1 MRRLARLLPFIALLL
16 LGVAAVVVFLRAG
29 PLADHLRNL
38 IASEFSQQLRR
49 DVSIGSAAL
58 SLSGQVTLRDV
69 VVRNEDGT
77 PLLKAPEV
85 QARVGRAGSL
95 IPLLSKPT
103 EVRSVRLV
111 TPELNLTRGGD
122 GKLNVSDLFE
132 GREEP
137 SRFRGSVNVENCRVT
152 FVDEA
157 AGGLVTTIEGADV
170 AVRYPT
176 AGKTTFRIEAPEN
189 QGAFES
195 LEVRGESR
203 SDTGETRLT
212 GSVKGLDLPYGLA
225 RIPGAGV
232 VAVSTGRADVEGKL
246 RLGGGEEKQG
256 ILSYEVEAEV
266 SGAEVAFPWLRR
278 PAKEVA
284 GTLRLADGDLRFEG
298 VTGTVAEAPVTLE
311 GEIRDLSNPTLE
323 LGITAAGI
331 RYPQLRALFPRVAL
345 PGGLL
350 LPSPLRV
357 EAKVEGPTSD
367 VTVTGKATVKVVK
380 FRAIPWHDLV
390 GRFEYSDGRLKIR
403 GLRAHGSPR
412 HFEAE
417 LDVDLRQ
424 RAPTAQ
430 GAITLMNVPLSVLA
444 TMAGMEGDF
453 EGTVEAK
460 VKGRVD
466 GGGVVE
472 GTVEV
477 VGAKVQGVDLGRLAG
492 EFEYADGSIRLRR
505 VAVNGPMAQGVLE
518 AMFSLDGAYDVT
530 AQIESLDLS
539 AIGPAVNL
547 RGLNGRCCA
556 RIEAAGEVRGGSGS
570 GRVVLGPG
578 EMQGRPFERLSA
590 GFTVSPTRAE
600 IRDVDLKLGAGRYTG
615 GLAVDDWRGGADEA
629 RIEGRLEA
637 AGAEVAEWLPPHLGA
652 LMPEGVVDGSVDL
665 AGTMADPSA
674 VVDLAIE
681 SLTVAGQPFQ
691 AGRARARYEG
701 GQLAIDEA
709 SFEIAG
715 GRVTIGGGYARGTGF
730 SVEVVGDGL
739 DLGKLTDAW
748 RSRLGLALTGDL
760 TVRARVTGP
769 ASLPQVEFGATAGPL
784 SVNEVELDELVVA
797 GRFGEGV
804 LRVDTGVLRRGAG
817 VVSVSGE
824 LGLREQTADA
834 VLEVEQVRLDTVMGI
849 GDRAVWRLYRA
860 GMRSPFFKS
869 YSRIPRPLRGML
881 GAKVHVAGRLA
892 EPEVSVSFGLEEV
905 GFNGR
910 SVEHIG
916 GDVTARLRMDGIR
929 GVSLENAEIDL
940 EATHD
945 IARASLTGDVSV
957 DGETSLQLDVGNLD
971 LRLLGPWLEYS
982 FEIGGMATVNFDIT
996 GPIRRPVVRGDV
1008 FVNDLKVGGLSPL
1021 EAVAASPIRIQRGV
1035 LSLEEIRIRNG
1046 PMEGKGTASFPI
1058 YGLSALPGAELHL
1071 RKASFAALRGM
1082 VPAEFDA
1089 DIYLEGNRLR
1099 LEDGGGETGPEAGP
1113 GIRGRM
1119 GSGTFSVGGEVVLR
1133 EWSLEGWQ
1141 RNRFDIRAEL
1151 DGAQVAMP
1159 GFFDMK
1165 VEGQVALRNDPE
1177 TGEAVLTTVEVE
1189 SGEHRPLEVSEATLG
1204 LPKGQLAAPTGAG
1217 LFAPKVEARVVV
1229 GEEVWFRYGAAK
1241 RPTEIRIDP
1250 GGVGEE
1256 GELTGYLDLEGRL
1269 NASELKVKGEFES
1282 TKGQLAF
1289 PNGVL
1294 ALRQATAWVDRE
1306 PGKPPVVTVSAEA
1319 AGRVGDY
1326 SVSMN
1331 PSGQIYP
1338 YASPM
1343 GVGGPLLALNV
1354 TSIPYLDAAY
1364 VMALLVGPVVAP
1376 TRGARPDIEML
1387 LADPT
1392 RTPSSG
1398 GEITGILLPT
1408 FGAATGM
1415 QEFSLDVGLSGQ
1427 VRLRLGQRIAER
1439 IVISYVSAL
1448 TGASESRTLR
1458 FNYEITPRWSVGY
1471 GVNERDQGRW
1481 EAQAFIPF

>member
-1 MRRLARLLPFIALLL
+1 MRRLARLLPFIAILL

-49 DVSIGSAAL
+49 DVSIGSVAL
-58 SLSGQVTLRDV
+58 TLSGQVTLRDV

-77 PLLKAPEV
+77 PLLKVPEV
-85 QARVGRAGSL
+85 QARVGREGSL

-111 TPELNLTRGGD
+111 GPELKLTRGRN

-137 SRFRGSVNVENCRVT
+137 SRFRGSVDVENGRIT

-170 AVRYPT
+170 TVRYPS
-176 AGKTTFRIEAPEN
+176 ASEMIFRIEVPEN

-212 GSVKGLDLPYGLA
+212 ASVKGLDLPYGMA

-232 VAVSTGRADVEGKL
+232 VAVSGGQADVECKL
-246 RLGGGEEKQG
+246 RFGGGEEKQES
-256 ILSYEVEAEV
+256 LSYEVEAQV

-278 PAKEVA
+278 PAKGVA

-298 VTGTVAEAPVTLE
+298 VTGTVAEAPMTLE
-311 GEIRDLSNPTLE
+311 GEIRDLSNPILE
-323 LGITAAGI
+323 LDITAVGI
-331 RYPQLRALFPRVAL
+331 RYPQLRALL
-345 PGGLL
+345 PGLAIPAGLL

-357 EAKVEGPTSD
+357 EAKVEGPASD
-367 VTVTGKATVKVVK
+367 VTVTGTATVKMVK

-390 GRFEYSDGRLKIR
+390 GRFEYSHGRLKIR
-403 GLRAHGSPR
+403 GIRTHGSPR
-412 HFEAE
+412 TLEAE
-417 LDVDLRQ
+417 VDVDLRQ
-424 RAPTAQ
+424 GAPRVE

-444 TMAGMEGDF
+444 AMAGIEGDF

-466 GGGVVE
+466 GRSVVE

-477 VGAKVQGVDLGRLAG
+477 VGAKVHGVDLGRLAG

-505 VAVNGPMAQGVLE
+505 VAVQGPTAQGMLE
-518 AMFSLDGAYDVT
+518 ATFSLGGAYEVT
-530 AQIESLDLS
+530 AQLESLDLS
-539 AIGPAVNL
+539 AIGPAVKL

-556 RIEAAGEVRGGSGS
+556 RIEAAGEVRAGTAAGQA
-570 GRVVLGPG
+570 VLGPG
-578 EMQGRPFERLSA
+578 ELQGRPFERLSA

-600 IRDVDLKLGAGRYTG
+600 LRDVELSLGAGRYTG
-615 GLAVDDWRGGADEA
+615 ELVVDGWRGPAEKS
-629 RIEGRLEA
+629 RIAGRVEV
-637 AGAEVAEWLPPHLGA
+637 AGAEVAEWLPPRLGA
-652 LMPEGVVDGSVDL
+652 LMPKGVVEGSVEL
-665 AGTMADPSA
+665 GGTVADPSA
-674 VVDLAIE
+674 VVDLGIE
-681 SLTVAGQPFQ
+681 SLTVAGRPFH
-691 AGRARARYEG
+691 AGRARATYEG

-709 SFEIAG
+709 SFEMAG
-715 GRVTIGGGYARGTGF
+715 GRVTIDGGYSQGTGF
-730 SVEVVGDGL
+730 SVEVAGDDL
-739 DLGKLTDAW
+739 DFGELTDAW
-748 RSRLGLALTGDL
+748 RSRLGLALTGEI

-769 ASLPQVEFGATAGPL
+769 ASRPRLEFGATSGPL
-784 SVNEVELDELVVA
+784 SVNQVDLDELVVA
-797 GRFGEGV
+797 GQFGEGV

-824 LGLREQTADA
+824 LDLREQTLEA
-834 VLEVEQVRLDTVMGI
+834 VVEVERVRLATVMGI

-860 GMRSPFFKS
+860 GVRSPFFKS
-869 YSRIPRPLRGML
+869 YSRIPRPLRGMVT
-881 GAKVHVAGRLA
+881 AKVQAVGRLV
-892 EPEVSVSFGLEEV
+892 EPEVSVSFGLEDV

-916 GDVTARLRMDGIR
+916 GDVRARLRMDGIR
-929 GVSLENAEIDL
+929 GVSLESAEIDL

-945 IARASLTGDVSV
+945 IARASLTGEVSL

-971 LRLLGPWLEYS
+971 LRLLGPWLEYP
-982 FEIGGMATVNFDIT
+982 FELGGMATVNFDIA

-1008 FVNDLKVGGLSPL
+1008 FVDELRVGGLSL

-1035 LSLEEIRIRNG
+1035 LSLEDIRLRNG
-1046 PMEGKGTASFPI
+1046 PMEGSGAASFPI
-1058 YGLSALPGAELHL
+1058 YGLSALPRAELHL
-1071 RKASFAALRGM
+1071 RNASFALLPGM

-1089 DIYLEGNRLR
+1089 DIYLAGNRLR
-1099 LEDGGGETGPEAGP
+1099 LEDGRGETGPEAGP

-1119 GSGTFSVGGEVVLR
+1119 GSGEFSVGGDVVLK
-1133 EWSLEGWQ
+1133 EWSLEGWR
-1141 RNRFDIRAEL
+1141 RNRFDITAEL
-1151 DGAQVAMP
+1151 DGAQVVIP
-1159 GFFDMK
+1159 GFFEMK
-1165 VEGQVALRNDPE
+1165 VDGLLALRNDPD
-1177 TGEAVLTTVEVE
+1177 TGEAVLTTVDVE
-1189 SGEHRPLEVSEATLG
+1189 SGEHRPLVVSEATFG
-1204 LPKGQLAAPTGAG
+1204 LPKGELAAPAG
-1217 LFAPKVEARVVV
+1217 GGSFAPEVDVRVLV
-1229 GEEVWFRYGAAK
+1229 GEDVWFRYGAAK
-1241 RPTEIRIDP
+1241 RPTEIRVDP
-1250 GGVGEE
+1250 GNVPEE
-1256 GELTGYLDLEGRL
+1256 GEPTGYLDLDGKLSAEGL
-1269 NASELKVKGEFES
+1269 SLDGELES
-1282 TKGQLAF
+1282 RQGQLAF

-1294 ALRQATAWVDRE
+1294 TLREATAWVERE

-1319 AGRVGDY
+1319 GGRVGDY
-1326 SVSMN
+1326 SVSLN

-1338 YASPM
+1338 YVSGAEM
-1343 GVGGPLLALNV
+1343 GGMPFALNV
-1354 TSIPYLDAAY
+1354 DSIPYLEEAY

-1376 TRGARPDIEML
+1376 TRGARPDIATL
-1387 LADPT
+1387 LSDPT
-1392 RTPSSG
+1392 RGPGGG

-1427 VRLRLGQRIAER
+1427 VRLRLGQRIAQR
-1439 IVISYVSAL
+1439 IFISYVSAL
-1448 TGASESRTLR
+1448 TGTSGSWTLR

-1471 GVNERDQGRW
+1471 GVNELDQGRW
-1481 EAQAFIPF
+1481 EVQAFVPF